1 MKGCQALLSGFR
13 SSTTTKTLSQNWK
26 NYTKK
31 EIADNLSTLKFK
43 KTVLH
48 PKTNKKPLP
57 SMNLDNEHL

>member
-43 KTVLH
+43 KKVLH
-48 PKTNKKPLP
+48 P
-57 SMNLDNEHL
+57 